1 MTAEK
6 NILIKGQKPGK
17 YTEIREWTNVGT
29 LQVSLTWLAP
39 PHNYLSQT
47 ERKRY
52 TVHFKHYLPF
62 LGKKVTHIHI
72 KC

>member
-1 MTAEK
+1 MERKDKIMTAEK

-29 LQVSLTWLAP
+29 LQVSLALLAP

-47 ERKRY
+47 ERK
-52 TVHFKHYLPF
+52 
-62 LGKKVTHIHI
+62 
-72 KC
+72 C

>member
-6 NILIKGQKPGK
+6 NILIKGQKSGK

-39 PHNYLSQT
+39 PHNYLNQT

-52 TVHFKHYLPF
+52 TVHFNLPF
-62 LGKKVTHIHI
+62 LRLYSNPYVY
-72 KC
+72 

>member
-29 LQVSLTWLAP
+29 LQVSLALLAP
-39 PHNYLSQT
+39 PHNYLNQT
-47 ERKRY
+47 ERK
-52 TVHFKHYLPF
+52 
-62 LGKKVTHIHI
+62 
-72 KC
+72 C

>member
-39 PHNYLSQT
+39 PHSYLNQT

-52 TVHFKHYLPF
+52 TVHFNLPF
-62 LGKKVTHIHI
+62 LRLYSNPYVD
-72 KC
+72 

>member
-1 MTAEK
+1 MERKDKIMTAEK

-29 LQVSLTWLAP
+29 LQVSLAWLAP
-39 PHNYLSQT
+39 PHNYLNQT

-52 TVHFKHYLPF
+52 TVHFKQSAISE
-62 LGKKVTHIHI
+62 VI
-72 KC
+72 